1 MNDVLKVAK
10 AFDPEIPKFDHE
22 LVKAFEVL
30 RTAYSREELSR
41 SIRIL
46 KGVVRQLDGRT
57 VGLVAYNSWNTHPV
71 TCWCSNAPHGCPCK
85 LNHNSEPEKWMSIA
99 SDLDK
104 LDLVVCVEV
113 SDVAGVGLA
122 LKGEVIYRDWGG
134 GDCDL
139 LPERA
144 MKLLDELEKLN
155 GQQ

>member
-1 MNDVLKVAK
+1 L
-10 AFDPEIPKFDHE
+10 
-22 LVKAFEVL
+22 
-30 RTAYSREELSR
+30 TA
-41 SIRIL
+41 
-46 KGVVRQLDGRT
+46 
-57 VGLVAYNSWNTHPV
+57 
-71 TCWCSNAPHGCPCK
+71 
-85 LNHNSEPEKWMSIA
+85 EPWGWWPTTTGT
-99 SDLDK
+99 DLDK